1 MKKYYLLHAVL
12 FVSCYCFGQTNTFP
26 TIGNVGIG
34 VQSPIWP
41 LTVNGTITSGGN
53 GDQRIHLRPDAG
65 YSGYVYWAESGVAER
80 GILGF
85 SAGSGD
91 LVYRSGSYDFSTG
104 SERLRIT
111 YNGNLGIGTST
122 PKALLDVGG
131 MIQISGQNLATP
143 PSDLSYG
150 LFPYGGVGLG
160 IFSGATDASQ
170 GIGIWTNPNGV
181 KTEVIR
187 VLSGGNIGIGTLT
200 PSEKLAVNGKIRAK
214 EIKVE
219 NSNWPDFVFAG
230 TYALPTLEET
240 KRHIKEKGHLPGIP
254 SAKEVKSNG
263 VDLGDLNAKLLQKIE
278 ELTLYLIEMN
288 NTIKTQ
294 QIEIEKL
301 KKNK

>member
-1 MKKYYLLHAVL
+1 MRVCSVVMLSFLGFNA
-12 FVSCYCFGQTNTFP
+12 FSQGNTFP
-26 TIGNVGIG
+26 SAGNVGIG
-34 VQSPIWP
+34 VQFPVWP
-41 LTVNGTITSGGN
+41 LTVNGTITSAGN
-53 GDQRIHLRPDAG
+53 GDQKIHLRPDAG

-91 LVYRSGSYDFSTG
+91 LVYRSGSYGFSTG

-143 PSDLSYG
+143 PPDLSYG

-181 KTEVIR
+181 KTEVMRI
-187 VLSGGNIGIGTLT
+187 LSGGNIGIGTLAPT
-200 PSEKLAVNGKIRAK
+200 EKLAVNGKIRAK

-219 NSNWPDFVFAG
+219 NRNWPDFVFTK
-230 TYALPTLEET
+230 TYILTTLEET
-240 KRHIKEKGHLPGIP
+240 EAHIKANGHLPGIP
-254 SAKEVKSNG
+254 SAEEVKVNG
-263 VDLGDLNAKLLQKIE
+263 VDLGDMNAKLLQKIE
-278 ELTLYLIEMN
+278 ELTLHLIEMD
-288 NTIKTQ
+288 KSF
-294 QIEIEKL
+294 KL
-301 KKNK
+301 K